1 MSNEHELLLRVE
13 SFISIIGPLPL
24 IQETNPRLALNSRV
38 LTLMDIGLLD
48 IFRQT
53 NRRLRMLTRTEEDD
67 ISTVSSDESYSS
79 DDSAVVEIATSMH
92 QSLT

>member
-1 MSNEHELLLRVE
+1 
-13 SFISIIGPLPL
+13 
-24 IQETNPRLALNSRV
+24 
-38 LTLMDIGLLD
+38 MDIGLLD